1 MEAAEAML
9 NKISVGKALPHFILH
24 FLAVVIT
31 IGMGVATQILLID
44 PKQKEIGKLE
54 GEITALE
61 GQIDTARQNQ
71 RKVKKFNEV
80 EKDRLAKDINSFS
93 TLVPTESDDLA
104 FRIQFDGQ
112 LQAFADASKTWETA
126 NIVKLEQQLQRMT
139 FGDFEVG
146 DAEAVDTGDK
156 KKKRAGAQSGGA
168 QGAGGGGGKTITPGA
183 NARMIV
189 LPVVCP
195 YWDIP
200 KVLAMLLGQDRLITI
215 NMVSIKRRDDV
226 FPLADVTVEFHIYF
240 YYEEEEKAKK
250 KS

>member
-1 MEAAEAML
+1 ML

-24 FLAVVIT
+24 VVGVVVT
-31 IGMGVATQILLID
+31 VGLGVATQMFLIE

-54 GEITALE
+54 GEISALE
-61 GQIDTARQNQ
+61 GQISTARQNQ
-71 RKVKKFNEV
+71 RKVVKFEEV

-112 LQAFADASKTWETA
+112 LQAFADASKNWESEK
-126 NIVKLEQQLQRMT
+126 IVKVEQQLQRMT

-146 DAEAVDTGDK
+146 DAEAVDTGEK
-156 KKKRAGAQSGGA
+156 KKKSNRIG
-168 QGAGGGGGKTITPGA
+168 QGAASGQGGGGAKTISPGA
-183 NARMIV
+183 NQRLII

-200 KVLAMLLGQDRLITI
+200 KVLDMLLGQDRLVTI
-215 NMVSIKRRDDV
+215 NQVSIQRRDDV
-226 FPLADVTVEFHIYF
+226 FPLVDVVVEFHIYF
-240 YYEEEEKAKK
+240 YFEEEEKAKK